1 MLFPY
6 FPLFLFSTWHLAPRL
21 SLRRY
26 GCPHMNHASASDTRA
41 RARATPND
49 SGSRL
54 DDDDDNESERER
66 PIRPPLAPSRSAP
79 SLITTRPT
87 PPRKTAP
94 VRAALEARTSRQTA
108 QIAPRA
114 PATTTMTARASMS
127 VSEEPTSGHN
137 RSALGCR
144 RAEPSNQTAA
154 PRRRRCHGYVHAALD
169 RTERARRKGG
179 RHAASRWGLPH
190 SPRVAASRAATT
202 RQRRVAARAQ
212 TRGRLTMT

>member
-1 MLFPY
+1 
-6 FPLFLFSTWHLAPRL
+6 
-21 SLRRY
+21 
-26 GCPHMNHASASDTRA
+26 MNHASASDTRA

-54 DDDDDNESERER
+54 DHDDDNESERER
-66 PIRPPLAPSRSAP
+66 PIRPPLVAVLRLSSRRDQ
-79 SLITTRPT
+79 RP
-87 PPRKTAP
+87 PQNRA
-94 VRAALEARTSRQTA
+94 VRAALEARAPRKTT

-144 RAEPSNQTAA
+144 RAEPSDQTAA
-154 PRRRRCHGYVHAALD
+154 PRRRRCHGCAHAALD

-202 RQRRVAARAQ
+202 RQRRVAARPNAWSPDNDMKRNDRRA
-212 TRGRLTMT
+212 TSGELMRAPGMGCDEWESGEG